1 MFKAVNC
8 ARSSHINFYIHFKAI
23 LRHVIQQNTILIFTT
38 MLKIII
44 LQGMVA
50 FVLTLKIFSCV
61 KAEQK
66 FYFKKHQF
74 KKFQNFKSDLEF

>member
-1 MFKAVNC
+1 
-8 ARSSHINFYIHFKAI
+8 
-23 LRHVIQQNTILIFTT
+23 

-50 FVLTLKIFSCV
+50 FILTLKIFSCV
-61 KAEQK
+61 KAVQK
-66 FYFKKHQF
+66 FYFKKRQF